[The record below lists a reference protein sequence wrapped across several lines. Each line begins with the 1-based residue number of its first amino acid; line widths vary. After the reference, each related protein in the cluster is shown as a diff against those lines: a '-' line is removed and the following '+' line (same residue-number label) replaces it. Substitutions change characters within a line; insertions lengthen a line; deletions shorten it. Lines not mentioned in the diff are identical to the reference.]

1 MAAPF
6 QNYSGGVLLADVV
19 KRNNLSTYVS
29 EAIKDR
35 SLFLKSGAI
44 VRNSLLDARQG
55 GTRIQV
61 PEFNPT
67 APTEE
72 IMDGTATWGTS
83 TQGYLTPQK
92 IGTATQIAT
101 ICHRGFAYAV
111 DDVAMLAAGEDP
123 MLHIRNQLADAI
135 NKLNSARLFS
145 QLAGLFGSALSANSL
160 DLGVAAASG
169 AAEANFAA
177 AGVFAGPEMRV
188 VRPLLEL
195 QARWS
200 RLPEPSILLAE
211 TLASREGHHLFVYPF
226 AGRHANLGLACLLAW
241 RASRGRPATI
251 SVAVNDYG
259 FELLSAEPLA
269 ATQLASD
276 AGLVVS
282 SPADDLSAAVNAAE
296 LSRRRFREIAR
307 IAGLVFQG
315 HPRERRSAR
324 SLQASA
330 SMFHEVFDRHDPG
343 NLLLAQARRE
353 VLAQELEIARIE
365 AALAGMRARA
375 LVVVP
380 IARPT
385 PFAFPLMVER
395 LRETVSTEKLADRV
409 ARMVAEL
416 EEAARC

>member
-83 TQGYLTPQK
+83 TAGYLTPQK

-169 AAEANFAA
+169 AAEANFLTGAAVARARNLLGERGDELDILVVHPSVGFYLYQVGLLTFSTSALAA
-177 AGVFAGPEMRV
+177 AGSVVWGGGGVGVGARSIGEFAGCRV
-188 VRPLLEL
+188 IMDPLVNTVAPGTAGHQREFYCYLTKSGTILEGV
-195 QARWS
+195 Q
-200 RLPEPSILLAE
+200 
-211 TLASREGHHLFVYPF
+211 
-226 AGRHANLGLACLLAW
+226 
-241 RASRGRPATI
+241 
-251 SVAVNDYG
+251 
-259 FELLSAEPLA
+259 
-269 ATQLASD
+269 Q
-276 AGLVVS
+276 
-282 SPADDLSAAVNAAE
+282 DL
-296 LSRRRFREIAR
+296 
-307 IAGLVFQG
+307 
-315 HPRERRSAR
+315 
-324 SLQASA
+324 
-330 SMFHEVFDRHDPG
+330 
-343 NLLLAQARRE
+343 
-353 VLAQELEIARIE
+353 RIE
-365 AALAGMRARA
+365 ADRNILSKQEVLSVDYHSAYHVMGTKWNSGSDNPTNGTLATSGNWQATYDIDLIP
-375 LVVVP
+375 LVQLTVNS
-380 IARPT
+380 
-385 PFAFPLMVER
+385 PLD
-395 LRETVSTEKLADRV
+395 TSTI
-409 ARMVAEL
+409 
-416 EEAARC
+416 